1 MIRNYCVLASIHRE
15 SGAILR
21 IHRRFGWLIGA
32 AFVVL
37 ALTGCAQSTK
47 ADTPKQPQRVKD
59 SALLSTAKIKHNIGS
74 DLVSTLK
81 DQQASTTA
89 SLRDKL
95 ASGNYTADHMY
106 VALNPYG
113 TSPLS
118 ALALFKTNDA
128 VKVSYTVVGKTA
140 KTSVTNQ
147 IPGYSKSHTL
157 PIVGLYAGYNN
168 TVKIRL
174 TAKNGTVTTK
184 TIFIQTQALA
194 KNLAQLKLS
203 VTKADKTKMQLG
215 QNQMTFLIRS
225 TQRPFAVDA
234 DGAIRWYSD
243 NYAQHIY
250 KQLSNGHIILMN
262 KKDNHHMVY
271 NDLIETDYLGRV
283 YRQYHISNTTK
294 STENIKATT
303 QAENKQ
309 ETTVIHHDVIELPNH
324 NLLATVS
331 DGSKYVEDTIVEIS
345 HKTGKVV
352 KVLDIKRILPKKMWQ
367 KYTSSTRTDGK
378 VDWLHNNAL
387 YYDRTDKS
395 LVISSRHQ
403 DLVMKMD
410 YKTGNIKWLF
420 SGKKVSDWPKAYRP
434 FVLKATKG
442 TTITG
447 GQHAAYL
454 LADHDGNAHTK
465 DLLLYDNNY
474 AVTNGDRKTS
484 GKYSQA
490 VQYTVNEKHMTI
502 KQNWAYGKQ
511 LGQANFTDRI
521 GNSQRLSQGNHLID
535 FGYLNAKDGTG
546 SNVIEVAG
554 NQPVFNLH
562 IDNIPDKGYV
572 YRAYR
577 QPLFPSNYAFHLS

>member
-1 MIRNYCVLASIHRE
+1 MKK
-15 SGAILR
+15 
-21 IHRRFGWLIGA
+21 HRRFGWLIGA

-37 ALTGCAQSTK
+37 ALTGCAQSSK
-47 ADTPKQPQRVKD
+47 ADAPKQPKRVTD
-59 SALLSTAKIKHNIGS
+59 STLLSTAKIKSNIGS

-81 DQQASTTA
+81 DQQASTTQD
-89 SLRDKL
+89 LRDKL
-95 ASGNYTADHMY
+95 NSGDYSADHMY
-106 VALNPYG
+106 VKLNPYG

-118 ALALFKTNDA
+118 AIALFTTDDA
-128 VKVSYTVVGKTA
+128 VKVSYTVVGKTD
-140 KTSVTNQ
+140 KTSVTNTLS
-147 IPGYSKSHTL
+147 GYKTRHTL
-157 PIVGLYAGYNN
+157 PIVGLYADDNN
-168 TVKIRL
+168 TVKIHL
-174 TAKNGTVTTK
+174 TTKSGKVTTK
-184 TIFIQTQALA
+184 TIYIQTKALA
-194 KNLAQLKLS
+194 KNLANLKLT
-203 VTKADKTKMQLG
+203 VTKNDKTKMKIG
-215 QNQMTFLIRS
+215 NNQMTFMIRS

-234 DGAIRWYSD
+234 DGAVRWYSD

-262 KKDNHHMVY
+262 KKDNAHMVY

-283 YRQYHISNTTK
+283 YKQYHISNKTK
-294 STENIKATT
+294 STENIKAT
-303 QAENKQ
+303 AKSENNQ

-331 DGSKYVEDTIVEIS
+331 DGSKYVEDTIVELS

-352 KVLDIKRILPKKMWQ
+352 KVLDMKRILPKNMWK
-367 KYTSSTRTDGK
+367 KYDSSTRTDGK

-387 YYDRTDKS
+387 YYDKSDKS

-420 SGKKVSDWPKAYRP
+420 SGKKTTDWPKAYQP
-434 FVLKATKG
+434 FVLKAAKG

-454 LADHDGNAHTK
+454 LGDNDGNANTK

-474 AVTNGDRKTS
+474 AVTNGDKKTS

-490 VQYTVNEKHMTI
+490 VQYTINEKHMTI
-502 KQNWAYGKQ
+502 KQNWAYGKS
-511 LGQANFTDRI
+511 LGKDNFTDRI
-521 GNSQRLSQGNHLID
+521 GNSQRLSNGNHLID
-535 FGYLNAKDGTG
+535 FGYLNAKNGTG

-554 NQPVFNLH
+554 NKQVFNLH
-562 IDNIPDKGYV
+562 VDNIPDKGYV

-577 QPLFPSNYAFHLS
+577 QPLFPSNYTFDLD